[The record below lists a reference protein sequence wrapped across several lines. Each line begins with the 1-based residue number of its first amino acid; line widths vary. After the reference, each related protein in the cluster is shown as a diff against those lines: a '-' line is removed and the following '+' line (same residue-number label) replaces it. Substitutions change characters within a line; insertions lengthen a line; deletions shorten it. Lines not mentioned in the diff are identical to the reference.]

1 MKRINMRL
9 WLNDSQR
16 RLLEMVCYMLLLAVG
31 CALGTI
37 CFRSG
42 NAGRLCDFCTAY
54 AVPNIY
60 DNIMLSS
67 LRWCFC
73 ILAASFFLGFCGI
86 GQPFLCLILAFHGFG
101 TGCVLTELSSGSA
114 DGNPLTYILS
124 ALFAVITSFTLL
136 LGVRESVRLACT
148 YGKACLSD
156 TEPSEMRRRLRM
168 CILRYII
175 LGSLITAECGIFSL
189 AYKFI

>member
-16 RLLEMVCYMLLLAVG
+16 RILEMVFYMILLAVG
-31 CALGTI
+31 CALGTM

-42 NAGRLCDFCTAY
+42 KTQELCSFCTAY
-54 AVPNIY
+54 AVPHIY

-73 ILAASFFLGFCGI
+73 MLAVSFFLGFCGI
-86 GQPFLCLILAFHGFG
+86 GQPFLCLILMFHGFG
-101 TGCVLTELSSGSA
+101 TGCALTELSSGSA
-114 DGNPLTYILS
+114 DGNSFTYILS
-124 ALFAVITSFTLL
+124 ALFAAAVSLTLL
-136 LGVRESVRLACT
+136 LSVRESVRLAFT

-156 TEPSEMRRRLRM
+156 TEPFEMRRRLRM
-168 CILRYII
+168 CALRYLI
-175 LGSLITAECGIFSL
+175 LGVLITAESGLFSL
-189 AYKFI
+189 AYNFI